1 MDKKHENRLKVQ
13 ALHILQLPFHQLF
26 NVFLLTSED
35 TFTNFERKDDKKARL
50 MGLTVGEANVISHA

>member
-13 ALHILQLPFHQLF
+13 VLHILQLPFHQLF
-26 NVFLLTSED
+26 NVFLLHLK